1 MAFDGAFLK
10 LMISE
15 LEPLVVGARVDKI
28 FQPSKTVFVFSL
40 RNKNFSGRLLLSANP
55 SGARIQLTET
65 PIENPSS
72 PPMLCMLFRK
82 KLVGA
87 KVLGIRQEGLERVAF
102 IDFEGSNEL
111 GDRVKLTLACE
122 VMGRSSNIVLIDRNG
137 KVTDAVRRTDA
148 SDTAR
153 ILMPGVTY
161 TMPPKADWLDLTA
174 EPTDK
179 IIETVLSSGERNL
192 SSALLSVMQGL
203 SPIVCRELEYRVSDK
218 ADTPLSEFG
227 SILKDRLKRELEAL
241 KAALQSGD
249 AHPVILTDKNQ
260 KPFDFSFLKISQ
272 YGSAADVKEFG
283 SLSKALD
290 EYYSEREQKARM
302 HSASQDI
309 LRLLSNASSRISKK
323 INIRKAELEK
333 ARNSDH
339 KRKYG
344 ELIKANIHAIKPGD
358 TSCTVTD
365 YYSENLE
372 QIKIPLNAALSP
384 AQNAQKYFKEYRKA
398 CTASQLLE
406 GFIQKGEQDLKYIES
421 VFDELSRAKSTA
433 ELAEIRS
440 ELADSGYIKRSGQK
454 KTKEKPLPFERFV
467 SSDGFDILAG
477 KNNKQNDRL
486 TLKEADK
493 SDIWFH
499 VKDSA
504 GSHVIVKS
512 GGSTVPDSTL
522 TEAAIIAATL
532 SKVSESR
539 GVAVDFCPVRRVK
552 KPSGAPFGLVIYEN
566 YSTAFVTPDKD
577 LVEKL
582 KDNAKT
588 EEKK

>member
-122 VMGRSSNIVLIDRNG
+122 VMGRSSNIVLIDPNG
-137 KVTDAVRRTDA
+137 KVTDAVHRTDA

-161 TMPPKADWLDLTA
+161 TMPPKADWLNLTA

-421 VFDELSRAKSTA
+421 VFDELSRAKTTA

-532 SKVSESR
+532 SKASESR

>member
-1 MAFDGAFLK
+1 MQIRQRKKHYPKGGTAMAFDGAFLK

-122 VMGRSSNIVLIDRNG
+122 VMGRSSNIVLIDPNG

-272 YGSAADVKEFG
+272 YGSAASVKEFG

-323 INIRKAELEK
+323 KTYGKPSL
-333 ARNSDH
+333 
-339 KRKYG
+339 KRP
-344 ELIKANIHAIKPGD
+344 ETATTSAN
-358 TSCTVTD
+358 
-365 YYSENLE
+365 
-372 QIKIPLNAALSP
+372 
-384 AQNAQKYFKEYRKA
+384 
-398 CTASQLLE
+398 TASL
-406 GFIQKGEQDLKYIES
+406 
-421 VFDELSRAKSTA
+421 
-433 ELAEIRS
+433 
-440 ELADSGYIKRSGQK
+440 
-454 KTKEKPLPFERFV
+454 
-467 SSDGFDILAG
+467 
-477 KNNKQNDRL
+477 
-486 TLKEADK
+486 
-493 SDIWFH
+493 
-499 VKDSA
+499 
-504 GSHVIVKS
+504 
-512 GGSTVPDSTL
+512 
-522 TEAAIIAATL
+522 
-532 SKVSESR
+532 
-539 GVAVDFCPVRRVK
+539 
-552 KPSGAPFGLVIYEN
+552 
-566 YSTAFVTPDKD
+566 
-577 LVEKL
+577 
-582 KDNAKT
+582 
-588 EEKK
+588 